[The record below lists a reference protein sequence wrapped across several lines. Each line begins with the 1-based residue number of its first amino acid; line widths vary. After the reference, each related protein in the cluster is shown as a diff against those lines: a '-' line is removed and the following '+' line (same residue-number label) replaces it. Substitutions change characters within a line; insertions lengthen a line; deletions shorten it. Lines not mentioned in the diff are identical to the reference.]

1 MVEYTHP
8 TKTQIYKL
16 WRNIYNRCYNKK
28 WQEKYNKKYI
38 GHTMSDEVLNNRYET
53 FYPFVKE
60 NMYQIEGETVDLD
73 HDILKH
79 GNTVYELE
87 YMIFA
92 PHSINVMYEQLE
104 VGKTN
109 ITYNRKNNTYTVKV
123 FDDGEFITAKDL
135 QTYKE
140 ALDTYCN
147 LKYMII
153 LEKAEQYK
161 DKIPEKLYNAMINT
175 DVKAINQ
182 KYYDNVA

>member
-1 MVEYTHP
+1 MVEYVHP
-8 TKTQIYKL
+8 TKTQIYRM

-38 GHTMSDEVLNNRYET
+38 GHTMSDDILNNRYET
-53 FYPFVKE
+53 FYPFVQE
-60 NMYQIEGETVDLD
+60 NFYRIDGETIDLD
-73 HDILKH
+73 HDILRH
-79 GNTVYELE
+79 GNTVYSLD

-92 PHSINVMYEQLE
+92 PHSINVLYEQLE

-109 ITYNRKNNTYTVKV
+109 IIYNRKNNTYTVKV
-123 FDDGEFITAKDL
+123 FDDGEYIIAKDL
-135 QTYKE
+135 QTYKD

-161 DKIPEKLYNAMINT
+161 DKIPEKLYSAMINT

-182 KYYDNVA
+182 KYYDNAA